1 MSAQATDSE
10 LTPVSLQDGDGEPR
24 LNSAGLPSTTSLPRG
39 QDGNAGTQDPD
50 PSEESRLKP
59 SGGREHSGEAGEEAG
74 PGEAVGQCV
83 DHESELNWFCITE
96 GKRVCSQC
104 PIVGSCR
111 GHSVSPVERRA
122 AAVRDRLVD
131 VCEKLQLQAQRIERF
146 LSDTLSTREH
156 GLQVAASS
164 AREQCV
170 RWGAG
175 VRGAV
180 EEAEQWVLEA
190 VQREDERVRNSLLTQ
205 RAHWAQGL
213 GRLGTLRAELVR
225 LLTETTDS
233 QLVSSSQEMSER
245 VEQAEG
251 VGEPHDSDKLTFDLR
266 CCESPLLMSM
276 WVSAT
281 ILSHPAENSLC
292 FDEGTVSPLLS
303 LSDDGR
309 CLTFLPRRQRQP
321 RLYNPGRFDSW
332 PNALCGRALASGLHR
347 WTLSLEGSQAF
358 KVGVCYGSM
367 ERKGSGNAA
376 RLGYNTGSWVLSYYE
391 SKFCF
396 SHAGRHLALPVL
408 CRPKWLAVLLDFQG
422 GTLVFA
428 DRESGAVLHAHHQA
442 FSEALYPACAVAH
455 QSLHLLSH

>member
-1 MSAQATDSE
+1 
-10 LTPVSLQDGDGEPR
+10 
-24 LNSAGLPSTTSLPRG
+24 
-39 QDGNAGTQDPD
+39 
-50 PSEESRLKP
+50 
-59 SGGREHSGEAGEEAG
+59 
-74 PGEAVGQCV
+74 CV

-233 QLVSSSQEMSER
+233 QLVVRRGS
-245 VEQAEG
+245 EG
-251 VGEPHDSDKLTFDLR
+251 VGFVEDST
-266 CCESPLLMSM
+266 EM
-276 WVSAT
+276 T
-281 ILSHPAENSLC
+281 LSFSLSLYLPPPCTAENSLC